1 MRYFQSGGG
10 YFPEKSK
17 DSKLNQ
23 RNKKRYLKHC
33 ENVVKD
39 GDIGSG
45 DYLITQLKLDVERG
59 IEKDYSG
66 SPLLERIHEDKA
78 MIFDSCD
85 KWISENMAVDNC
97 LMTVNVVSLQIAILF
112 TYASLDY
119 ENPTMY
125 IDDKERVNLR
135 FYTLTH
141 SDQPDYDW
149 RNFEHVYNRANSTST
164 IITEFLRNGIITV
177 LDNLS
182 IDTIIE
188 QYLNRWYTCQI
199 VYKKTFADTRNHT
212 PFEYIFHDLVHYYNF
227 AVNIR
232 NNGSPT
238 KLAKMIYTEDTM
250 KKFYDFINKFECNPN
265 QKYSVKVI
273 FFIVI
278 HESTGKW
285 FEDKLFKGNLVHETH
300 KIYEGNLSLH
310 RFASEIDLLNLIPYD
325 YRPSS
330 IREGESQKDETK
342 ESIKHEEEK
351 SPTRADRRVA
361 YLNTALANYLYVLEE
376 FKRREFGEK
385 VFSIEYKSL
394 DKQRLKRVEDMMK
407 WQTTHKPIPQL
418 LLSELESLGCELCS
432 PTCCVSGGT
441 RKRKKRKNKTR
452 KSPGTVSHR
461 HSL

>member
-17 DSKLNQ
+17 ESKVNQ

-112 TYASLDY
+112 TYASLGYTTNKIIWNVVDKK
-119 ENPTMY
+119 Y
-125 IDDKERVNLR
+125 IQSLFYNFTTSKE
-135 FYTLTH
+135 
-141 SDQPDYDW
+141 SDYDW
-149 RNFEHVYNRANSTST
+149 RKFEHLYNKYVTNNLLISN
-164 IITEFLRNGIITV
+164 FLTNVIITV
-177 LDNLS
+177 VDYLS
-182 IDTIIE
+182 IDKIIE
-188 QYLNRWYTCQI
+188 QYLHGWYTSQI
-199 VYKKTFADTRNHT
+199 MYTKIDSDSIEML
-212 PFEYIFHDLVHYYNF
+212 PFEYICHDLIHYNNF
-227 AVNIR
+227 NLCLHEKKRSKR
-232 NNGSPT
+232 N
-238 KLAKMIYTEDTM
+238 KKIYTVGEM
-250 KKFYDFINKFECNPN
+250 KNFYDFMNKFESK

-273 FFIVI
+273 FFLSI
-278 HESTGKW
+278 HEAKCNY
-285 FEDKLFKGNLVHETH
+285 FQDDVFKENLANKEHPF
-300 KIYEGNLSLH
+300 YEGNLWIE
-310 RFASEIDLLNLIPYD
+310 RFDSENDLLLLIPEK
-325 YRPSS
+325 YRQP
-330 IREGESQKDETK
+330 
-342 ESIKHEEEK
+342 
-351 SPTRADRRVA
+351 PDRRFA

-376 FKRREFGEK
+376 FKKEAEEVDEEK
-385 VFSIEYKSL
+385 LHNE
-394 DKQRLKRVEDMMK
+394 RLKRVENMMSWK
-407 WQTTHKPIPQL
+407 EHRPIPEL
-418 LLSELESLGCELCS
+418 LLYTKELESLRCELCF

-441 RKRKKRKNKTR
+441 RNKNRKKRKNKTR